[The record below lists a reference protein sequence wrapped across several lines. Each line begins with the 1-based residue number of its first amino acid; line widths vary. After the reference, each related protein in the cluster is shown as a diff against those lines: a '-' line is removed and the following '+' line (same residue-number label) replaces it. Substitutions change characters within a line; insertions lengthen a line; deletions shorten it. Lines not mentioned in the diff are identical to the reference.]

1 MARFR
6 WCNNMFLTALLA
18 TMALLHTPR
27 DERLVMTTTEQWRAH
42 RDAAVWSPGGIA
54 TLAATHWLDPTP
66 RSFEGVPGDWHAE
79 DGRAI
84 GSIQSGFVN
93 LAPGERWESGGL
105 ELRGF
110 ERDGA
115 VALRVYDPSA
125 PTARG
130 TSQIERWSVDDR
142 MRLVARLEL
151 TPRRDVPT
159 LAVDGYQSTDD
170 YEGLLHLA
178 LPDGDV
184 ALCVQ
189 LLDDSSLFA
198 AFSDA
203 TSGNESY
210 RFRFLRMPAPEP
222 DGSVTVDFNR
232 AYLPPCAFS
241 DGYVCVFPPPTNRW
255 DVPVRAGE
263 RLVR

>member
-1 MARFR
+1 
-6 WCNNMFLTALLA
+6 
-18 TMALLHTPR
+18 
-27 DERLVMTTTEQWRAH
+27 MTTDEEWRAR
-42 RDAAVWSPGGIA
+42 RDTAVWSPGGIA

-66 RSFEGVPGDWHAE
+66 RAFDGVPGRWHAE
-79 DGRAI
+79 ADRAV
-84 GSIQSGFVN
+84 GSVGDGFVS
-93 LAPGERWESGGL
+93 LAPGERWESGEL

-115 VALRVYDPSA
+115 VAVRVYDPSA
-125 PTARG
+125 PAHRG
-130 TSQIERWSVDDR
+130 ISDIDRWPVDNR
-142 MRLVARLEL
+142 MRLVARLRR
-151 TPRRDVPT
+151 TPHRDVPT
-159 LAVDGYQSTDD
+159 VAVDGHQSTGDFD
-170 YEGLLHLA
+170 GELDLT

-184 ALCVQ
+184 TLCLQ
-189 LLDDSSLFA
+189 ALDDGSLFA

-210 RFRFLRMPAPEP
+210 RFRFLRMSAPTS
-222 DGSVTVDFNR
+222 DGLVTVDLNR

-255 DVPVRAGE
+255 AVPVRAGE

>member
-1 MARFR
+1 
-6 WCNNMFLTALLA
+6 
-18 TMALLHTPR
+18 
-27 DERLVMTTTEQWRAH
+27 MTTTEHWRAH
-42 RDAAVWSPGGIA
+42 RDAVVWSPGGIA
-54 TLAATHWLDPTP
+54 TLSATHWLDPTP
-66 RSFEGVPGDWHAE
+66 RSFDSVPGTWHAA

-84 GSIQSGFVN
+84 GSLPSGLVS

-115 VALRVYDPSA
+115 VAVRVYDPAA
-125 PTARG
+125 PATRG
-130 TSQIERWSVDDR
+130 ISRIERWPVDDL
-142 MRLVARLEL
+142 MRVVARLEP
-151 TPRRDVPT
+151 TPHRDVPT
-159 LAVDGYQSTDD
+159 EAVDGYRSTDD
-170 YEGLLHLA
+170 FEGVIELV
-178 LPDGDV
+178 LPEGDV
-184 ALCVQ
+184 SLCVQ
-189 LLDDSSLFA
+189 LLDDGSLFA

-203 TSGNESY
+203 TSGNDSY

-222 DGSVTVDFNR
+222 DGSVTVDLNR

-241 DGYVCVFPPPTNRW
+241 DAYVCVFPPPTNRW